1 MLYSRRPIQSDFDFS
16 RARIGKSIRCIALP
30 GHDFCKSNPE
40 SRPALTLV
48 VGSVYT
54 VRAIM
59 TQGVLLHSAD
69 TPNNKI
75 AKEEPFPF
83 SLFICTS

>member
-1 MLYSRRPIQSDFDFS
+1 MTMLYSSRPIKSDFDFS
-16 RARIGKSIRCIALP
+16 CARIGKRIRCIALP
-30 GHDFCKSNPE
+30 SHDFCKSNPQ
-40 SRPALTLV
+40 SLALV

-54 VRAIM
+54 IRAIM
-59 TQGVLLHSAD
+59 AQGVLLHSAD